1 MQQMLLIGEA
11 SRTDAFLTRLGTT
24 VANWQIHRSDSPV
37 GHKTDAYAFVV
48 DLDFDQHPE
57 RIAFYSKG
65 ANALYLLHSLRI
77 QLAAVL
83 AGVGAGAHHARFAG
97 INALPGCLDAERWE
111 MSALDGQNNHVIELL
126 RNQFGVQPELVADRV
141 GMVTPR
147 VIAMI
152 INEAYYTVQEGTA
165 SKEAI
170 DLGMKLGTNYPAGPF
185 EWLQRWG
192 IVEVY
197 HLLDALW
204 LDTREERYKICP
216 LLKTE
221 YLKLQA

>member
-24 VANWQIHRSDSPV
+24 VADWQIHRSDSPV
-37 GHKTDAYAFVV
+37 GHKTDNFTLVV

-57 RIAFYSKG
+57 RIAFYGKG
-65 ANALYLLHSLRI
+65 EHANYLLHSLRV

-83 AGVGAGAHHARFAG
+83 AGVGAIASHHRFAG
-97 INALPGCLDAERWE
+97 INALPGCLAAERWE
-111 MSALDGQNNHVIELL
+111 MSAIDAQNNRVIELL
-126 RNQFGVQPELVADRV
+126 RNQLGIQPEVVADRV

-165 SKEAI
+165 NKEAI

-185 EWLQRWG
+185 EWLERWG
-192 IVEVY
+192 IAEVY

-221 YLKLQA
+221 YLKQQA